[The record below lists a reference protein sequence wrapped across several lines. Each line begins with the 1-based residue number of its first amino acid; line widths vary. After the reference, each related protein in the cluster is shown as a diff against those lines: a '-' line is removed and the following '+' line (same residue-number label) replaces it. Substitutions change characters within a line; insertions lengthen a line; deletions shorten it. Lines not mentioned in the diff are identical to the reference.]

1 MPICVA
7 CGEWTNGPLCLPCRR
22 LLKPGRSGV
31 VGDIA
36 VSYAFHHSAT
46 GRVLVH
52 RLKYHGLSRAADI
65 LSAAMAPLVPSAA
78 AVLVPVPR
86 SPVRRVTYGVD
97 PAKELARRLG
107 RLLDVPVVAALGP
120 PLWWPRHAG
129 RDMAR
134 RSAPAFSARKSARK
148 AVAGGVVLVD
158 DVITSGAT
166 LKGAVAVLDGPI
178 LAAISA
184 TSPGMMVVSK
194 APIASRRLRDST
206 APRHRWVESR
216 S

>member
-1 MPICVA
+1 M
-7 CGEWTNGPLCLPCRR
+7 
-22 LLKPGRSGV
+22 
-31 VGDIA
+31 
-36 VSYAFHHSAT
+36 SYAFHHSAT
-46 GRVLVH
+46 GRRLVH
-52 RLKYHGLSRAADI
+52 RLKYHGLSSAADI
-65 LSAAMAPLVPSAA
+65 LSGAMAPLVPATA

-107 RLLDVPVVAALGP
+107 RLLDLPVVAALAP

-129 RDMAR
+129 RDMSR
-134 RSAPAFSARKSARK
+134 RTAPAFTVRRS
-148 AVAGGVVLVD
+148 VAGGVVLVD

-166 LKGAVAVLDGPI
+166 LKGAVAVLESPI
-178 LAAISA
+178 LGAISA

-206 APRHRWVESR
+206 APRHRWVASR
-216 S
+216 P